1 MSESTKIGRYIV
13 QSMLGEGA
21 MGSVYKALDPAIK
34 RTVAIK
40 TVKLDQSRNQKDA
53 NEFYERFMQEAQISG
68 TLHHPN
74 IVSIFDIGWQDQVPY
89 IAMEYVE
96 GKTLSDFLHGDP
108 KPSMGHL
115 IQIIIQISNA
125 LDFAHNLGIV
135 HRDLK
140 PSNIMVMEN
149 GTAKIMD
156 FGIAK
161 RSGTNLTQTGVFLG
175 TPSYSSPE
183 QIREGHVDHRS
194 DIFSFGIL
202 AHETLTG
209 HLPFPGSTINAI
221 LYKIANEPPVPAP
234 NLNTLSVDIPSW
246 RQVFNM
252 VLDKD
257 PDKRYQ
263 RASKFAHALFR
274 SLSLSQKERSAAAQ
288 LLGQPSTMVRD
299 LYTVQKD
306 LKRSD
311 FEMAQPTIRTIPPQA
326 GKRRNGLW
334 VSLVLFLGL
343 IGALGYLHQT
353 KKLAP
358 LLAKINITLPGFA
371 AETTITGSTAAG
383 QPLRLNLR
391 SNPSGAM
398 ISQNATLLGKTP
410 LDYDW
415 AGKEGETLE
424 LVFSLD
430 GYNDAIH
437 TLAFAPD
444 IDPKI
449 QAVLTQ
455 KTEAFPVKSEPS
467 GAEVSLDGKSMGVTP
482 MELALIPGKAYKIRV
497 TKEGFLSQDISFKAG
512 ETGTD
517 VLDLQMVEAPKP
529 GLLKL
534 ETDIDDLKISLNG
547 RNRSGSSISLEP
559 GTYRV
564 NLSSSKYFYN
574 DTQQITIKS
583 GQTETLRTP
592 PIITISRIEF
602 IGGYVKV
609 KIDGQFV
616 KNNGQIDTT
625 PLIDLKIVAGTHTFE
640 FIDQD
645 EKIVAEQKRE
655 VQDGDGI
662 IVALDP

>member
-1 MSESTKIGRYIV
+1 MSETKKIGRYIV
-13 QSMLGEGA
+13 QSLLGEGA
-21 MGSVYKALDPAIK
+21 MGSVYKALDPVIK

-40 TVKLDQSRNQKDA
+40 TIKLDHSRNQKDA

-68 TLHHPN
+68 TLNHPN

-96 GKTLSDFLHGDP
+96 GKTLSDFVHGDP
-108 KPSMGHL
+108 QPTVGHL

-140 PSNIMVMEN
+140 PTNIMVMDN

-209 HLPFPGSTINAI
+209 QLPFPGGSINAI
-221 LYKIANEPPVPAP
+221 LYKIANEPPVPAT
-234 NLNTLSVDIPSW
+234 NLSTLPVDIPSW

-263 RASKFAHALFR
+263 RATKFAHALFR
-274 SLSLSQKERSAAAQ
+274 SLSLSSKERAAAAQ

-311 FEMAQPTIRTIPPQA
+311 FEMAQPTIRTVPPV
-326 GKRRNGLW
+326 KRRSRAWL
-334 VSLVLFLGL
+334 LVPLLLLLG
-343 IGALGYLHQT
+343 IAGGAGYLYYTNQ
-353 KKLAP
+353 LVP
-358 LLAKINITLPGFA
+358 LLAKYGIEIPGLDSATAITATPL
-371 AETTITGSTAAG
+371 EQ
-383 QPLRLNLR
+383 QPLVLNLR
-391 SNPSGAM
+391 SQPSGATVM
-398 ISQNATLLGKTP
+398 HGEETLGNTP
-410 LDYDW
+410 IDYAWSAEKDQV
-415 AGKEGETLE
+415 LE
-424 LVFSLD
+424 LVFTKA
-430 GYNDAIH
+430 G
-437 TLAFAPD
+437 FAPSTHKVTYSD
-444 IDPKI
+444 SMDPRIEATLRAEAEKATIQTNPEGAVISVDGKRLGTAPQPLELVPGEIFKI
-449 QAVLTQ
+449 QASKSGYETRTVQFKVGETDRDVLNI
-455 KTEAFPVKSEPS
+455 
-467 GAEVSLDGKSMGVTP
+467 
-482 MELALIPGKAYKIRV
+482 ELKRLPPPGKLTIQS
-497 TKEGFLSQDISFKAG
+497 EIP
-512 ETGTD
+512 
-517 VLDLQMVEAPKP
+517 DLQVSVNGRRQK
-529 GLLKL
+529 GS
-534 ETDIDDLKISLNG
+534 SLN
-547 RNRSGSSISLEP
+547 LQE

-564 NLSSSKYFYN
+564 KLANPAFFYSE
-574 DTQQITIKS
+574 TKQVSIKS
-583 GQTETLRTP
+583 GDTAVLKTP
-592 PIITISRIEF
+592 PLITISRIEF

-616 KNNGQIDTT
+616 TNNGEVDTT
-625 PLIDLKIVAGTHTFE
+625 PLVDLRIAAGSHKFE

-645 EKIVAEQKRE
+645 DNIVAQQIRE
-655 VQDGDGI
+655 VQNGEGI
-662 IVALDP
+662 VVAADP

>member
-1 MSESTKIGRYIV
+1 MSESKKIGRYIV
-13 QSMLGEGA
+13 QSLLGEGA
-21 MGSVYKALDPAIK
+21 MGSVYKALDPVIK

-40 TVKLDQSRNQKDA
+40 TIKLDHSRNQKDA

-96 GKTLSDFLHGDP
+96 GKTLSDFLAGEP

-115 IQIIIQISNA
+115 IQIIIQIGNA

-140 PSNIMVMEN
+140 PTNIMVMEN

-202 AHETLTG
+202 AHETLTT
-209 HLPFPGSTINAI
+209 HLPFPGSSINAI

-234 NLNTLSVDIPSW
+234 NLSSLAVDIPSW

-263 RASKFAHALFR
+263 RASKFAHALFK
-274 SLSLSQKERSAAAQ
+274 SLSLSQQERAAAAQ
-288 LLGQPSTMVRD
+288 MLGQPSTMVRD

-311 FEMAQPTIRTIPPQA
+311 FEMSQPTVRTIPPPMR
-326 GKRRNGLW
+326 KRRSWLW
-334 VSLVLFLGL
+334 IAAVLFLGAAGG
-343 IGALGYLHQT
+343 IGYLYQT
-353 KKLAP
+353 KQLAP
-358 LLAKINITLPGFA
+358 LLAKYNIELPFLA
-371 AETTITGSTAAG
+371 QESTVVTGPLESK
-383 QPLRLNLR
+383 PLRLELR
-391 SNPSGAM
+391 SNPEGAEVS
-398 ISQNATLLGKTP
+398 IGDRVLGQTP

-415 AGKEGETLE
+415 AGTNGENLE
-424 LVFSLD
+424 LVFRKQGFEETTTS
-430 GYNDAIH
+430 
-437 TLAFAPD
+437 LAFSPELN
-444 IDPKI
+444 PRVE
-449 QAVLTQ
+449 AVLSEAIATETLQ
-455 KTEAFPVKSEPS
+455 SNPEGAVVVVDGKTLGNTPQELKMTP
-467 GAEVSLDGKSMGVTP
+467 GATYKIEVSKKGYLTRKFTYVVGKTSSDSLNV
-482 MELALIPGKAYKIRV
+482 ELKP
-497 TKEGFLSQDISFKAG
+497 
-512 ETGTD
+512 
-517 VLDLQMVEAPKP
+517 APKP
-529 GLLKL
+529 G
-534 ETDIDDLKISLNG
+534 TLKIASEIPDLVIRVNGSRKKGSQFSL
-547 RNRSGSSISLEP
+547 LP

-564 NLSSSKYFYN
+564 ELSSANHYYKDSQRLKVESGK
-574 DTQQITIKS
+574 TQTFQTPALVTI
-583 GQTETLRTP
+583 P
-592 PIITISRIEF
+592 RIEF

-625 PLIDLKIVAGTHTFE
+625 PMVDLRIVAGSHKFE

-645 EKIVAEQKRE
+645 DNIVAQQIRE
-655 VQDGDGI
+655 VQNGEGI

>member
-1 MSESTKIGRYIV
+1 MSETRKIGRYIV
-13 QSMLGEGA
+13 QSLLGEGA
-21 MGSVYKALDPAIK
+21 MGSVYKALDPVIK

-40 TVKLDQSRNQKDA
+40 TIKLDHSRNQKDA

-68 TLHHPN
+68 TLNHPN

-96 GKTLSDFLHGDP
+96 GKTLSEFVQGDP
-108 KPSMGHL
+108 KPTVGHL

-140 PSNIMVMEN
+140 PTNIMVMDN

-209 HLPFPGSTINAI
+209 QLPFPGSSINAI
-221 LYKIANEPPVPAP
+221 LYKIANEPPVPAT
-234 NLNTLSVDIPSW
+234 NLSTLPIDIPSW

-274 SLSLSQKERSAAAQ
+274 SLSLSSKERAAAAQ

-311 FEMAQPTIRTIPPQA
+311 FEMAQPTIRTVPPVK
-326 GKRRNGLW
+326 KRRKTWLW
-334 VSLVLFLGL
+334 IPVVLILG
-343 IGALGYLHQT
+343 IAGAGGYLYYT
-353 KKLAP
+353 KQLGP
-358 LLAKINITLPGFA
+358 LLAKYGIEIPGLDGA
-371 AETTITGSTAAG
+371 TVVTADPLEQ
-383 QPLRLNLR
+383 QPLVLNLR
-391 SNPSGAM
+391 STPSGATVT
-398 ISQNATLLGKTP
+398 NGEETLGNTP
-410 LDYDW
+410 IDYAW
-415 AGKEGETLE
+415 SPGEDQTLE
-424 LVFSLD
+424 LVFSKP
-430 GYNDAIH
+430 G
-437 TLAFAPD
+437 FAPLTKNLTYSD
-444 IDPKI
+444 TMDPRI
-449 QAVLTQ
+449 
-455 KTEAFPVKSEPS
+455 EAALQPAFEKAAIETVPE
-467 GAEVSLDGKSMGVTP
+467 G
-482 MELALIPGKAYKIRV
+482 ALITVDGARLGAAPQPLDLIPDQTYKIRV
-497 TKEGFLSQDISFKAG
+497 SKDGYESKTIQFKVGESDPEALNISLKPLPPPGTLRIQSDIPDLQVSING
-512 ETGTD
+512 RRQRGTS
-517 VLDLQMVEAPKP
+517 LDLQEGNYRV
-529 GLLKL
+529 KL
-534 ETDIDDLKISLNG
+534 ENPAFFYAETKQIS
-547 RNRSGSSISLEP
+547 
-559 GTYRV
+559 
-564 NLSSSKYFYN
+564 
-574 DTQQITIKS
+574 IKS
-583 GQTETLRTP
+583 GDTAVLGTP
-592 PIITISRIEF
+592 PLITISRIEF

-609 KIDGQFV
+609 KIDGRFV
-616 KNNGQIDTT
+616 TNNGEVDTT
-625 PLIDLKIVAGTHTFE
+625 PLVDLRIAAGSHKFE

-645 EKIVAEQKRE
+645 DNIVAQQIRE
-655 VQDGDGI
+655 VQNGEGI
-662 IVALDP
+662 VVAADP